1 MKTTGESVAKDLV
14 LATVCMTS
22 GADKNKNVEAAI
34 GWIRKAAAAGADWVL
49 LPEVFTYIGPYE
61 NLYANGE
68 EDGGSLVQR
77 LGALAKE
84 LNIVLF
90 AGSMG
95 EKPQAEE
102 KLSEALE
109 GRTGFKRVFNTSF
122 VFGRDGKTLGKYR
135 KTHPFNLMDAA
146 GAPLYCESDGF
157 LSGDQ
162 LQTLVVDGYKVAL
175 SICYD
180 LRFPA
185 LYEKLAR
192 TQEVDVFLLPS
203 AFTTQTGMDHW
214 EVLIRARAIEQ
225 QAYMY
230 TANQVGETGP
240 GKSNYGHSMIVD
252 PWGFVV
258 ANTGAVQGFA
268 LAGISKRRIEEV
280 RNRLPALKNRRPE
293 IYE

>member
-1 MKTTGESVAKDLV
+1 MTKHRK
-14 LATVCMTS
+14 LATICMTS
-22 GADKNKNVEAAI
+22 GADKDKNVDEAVF
-34 GWIRKAAAAGADWVL
+34 WIRQAADRGADWVL
-49 LPEVFTYIGPYE
+49 LPEVFTFIGPYE
-61 NLYANGE
+61 KLYENGE
-68 EDGGSLVQR
+68 DESGPTLKR
-77 LGALAKE
+77 LAALAKE
-84 LNIVLF
+84 LQIVIF

-95 EKPQAEE
+95 ERPASDE
-102 KLSEALE
+102 KLKEPLE
-109 GRTGFKRVFNTSF
+109 GRTGFKRVFNTTF
-122 VFGRDGKTLGKYR
+122 VFGREGKILVKYR
-135 KTHPFNLMDAA
+135 KTHPFNLMDAS
-146 GAPLYCESDGF
+146 GNPLYCESDGF

-162 LQTLVVDGYKVAL
+162 IQTIEIDGYRVAL

-185 LYEKLAR
+185 LYENLNRKNN
-192 TQEVDVFLLPS
+192 VDVFLLPS

-230 TANQVGETGP
+230 TANQVGESSP

-252 PWGFVV
+252 PWGYVI
-258 ANTGAVQGFA
+258 ANTGAVQGIA
-268 LAGISKRRIEEV
+268 MAEISKERIEQV

>member
-1 MKTTGESVAKDLV
+1 
-14 LATVCMTS
+14 MTS
-22 GADKNKNVEAAI
+22 GADKTKNVEAAI
-34 GWIRKAAAAGADWVL
+34 GWIRKARAEGADWVL

-68 EDGGSLVQR
+68 EEGGTLVQT
-77 LGALAKE
+77 LSALAKE
-84 LNIVLF
+84 LGIVLF

-95 EKPQAEE
+95 ERPKAGETLPEP
-102 KLSEALE
+102 LE
-109 GRTGFKRVFNTSF
+109 GRTGYKRVFNTTF

-135 KTHPFNLMDAA
+135 KTHPFNLMDSA
-146 GAPLYCESDGF
+146 GQPLYCESDGF
-157 LSGDQ
+157 LSGDK
-162 LQTLVVDGYKVAL
+162 LQILEIDGYSVAL

-185 LYEKLAR
+185 LYETLAR
-192 TQEVDVFLLPS
+192 KHKIDVFLLPS

-230 TANQVGETGP
+230 TANQVGESAP

-252 PWGFVV
+252 PWGYVI
-258 ANTGAVQGFA
+258 ANTGGVQGVA
-268 LAGISKRRIEEV
+268 LAEISKRRIEEV
-280 RNRLPALKNRRPE
+280 RTRLPALKNRRPE